1 LVWLVLPALTRY
13 ALRDRT
19 TSPGHRTTAG
29 PARRRLVAEAALL
42 LLAAAGVLALRV
54 RGTASGPDPLLAAVP
69 ALLGLVTVAVL
80 VRCLP
85 PPLRLLARWAVRR
98 RGAVALLAPARAARD
113 APARAL
119 ALLVLVVT
127 LAGAVFGQLVTGTL
141 ADGRREAAAWRA
153 GADAA
158 FLGAARHPGI
168 AGQLARTDGV
178 RGTVHV
184 RQLRVDATTSADGD
198 RYGVASLLA
207 VDAARLR
214 ALAPGSR
221 TARAL
226 DAARVTGPARG
237 GETPVLATD
246 GRVGDVL
253 THTLHGQRRRLRIV
267 GTLPETVLHD
277 PALGPLR
284 GSTTSRDRLLLTDNR
299 ALGDIAP
306 DDFEQTA
313 LLLYG
318 PRLDVAALRA
328 LVPRVGAH
336 AATGELR
343 VRAEEEA
350 EAAADGTVRVL
361 VAAHTATTALTA
373 LLALLALV
381 LDLTLS
387 APERTRTTAYLRT
400 LGMPA
405 RSASALHVLQLL
417 PLVLAAVAGGTALGL
432 ALPELLG
439 PALSL
444 RDVTGGPAAPAAGP
458 DPVSVAA
465 LGGGLTLLVAVA
477 AGLETFRARRRGA
490 GAVLRLTEER

>member
-1 LVWLVLPALTRY
+1 
-13 ALRDRT
+13 
-19 TSPGHRTTAG
+19 PG
-29 PARRRLVAEAALL
+29 
-42 LLAAAGVLALRV
+42 
-54 RGTASGPDPLLAAVP
+54 
-69 ALLGLVTVAVL
+69 
-80 VRCLP
+80 
-85 PPLRLLARWAVRR
+85 
-98 RGAVALLAPARAARD
+98 
-113 APARAL
+113 
-119 ALLVLVVT
+119 
-127 LAGAVFGQLVTGTL
+127 
-141 ADGRREAAAWRA
+141 
-153 GADAA
+153 
-158 FLGAARHPGI
+158 
-168 AGQLARTDGV
+168 
-178 RGTVHV
+178 
-184 RQLRVDATTSADGD
+184 
-198 RYGVASLLA
+198 
-207 VDAARLR
+207 LR
-214 ALAPGSR
+214 ALAPGSPA
-221 TARAL
+221 ARAL

-237 GETPVLATD
+237 GGTPVLATD

-284 GSTTSRDRLLLTDNR
+284 SSTTSRDRLLLTDNR

-328 LVPRVGAH
+328 LVPQAGAH

-400 LGMPA
+400 LGMRA

-444 RDVTGGPAAPAAGP
+444 RDFTGGPTAPAAGA

-477 AGLETFRARRRGA
+477 AALETITARRRGA